1 MLERNI
7 EDKTKNSEAKFLKV
21 YSHLVAGHITF
32 NEFFEKYYNKDFTY
46 DRFIEEMKDSKDLK
60 NLFAKKVLDYYA
72 GIDPIFITQDQVD
85 FVADKC
91 IKLKFSNF
99 NKESRGALV
108 MPRDKEYLDIS
119 RSVYANLGLLQKD
132 FERRGSYLAYV
143 VDGQRKN
150 VDDDVLDQALAYA
163 KSKNIYR
170 CNYTISK
177 LAKEIVCGNI
187 DYSEETQQEMA
198 EMQKTVLEMV
208 QESQVSETQQQN

>member
-1 MLERNI
+1 MCD
-7 EDKTKNSEAKFLKV
+7 DK
-21 YSHLVAGHITF
+21 
-32 NEFFEKYYNKDFTY
+32 
-46 DRFIEEMKDSKDLK
+46 
-60 NLFAKKVLDYYA
+60 DY
-72 GIDPIFITQDQVD
+72 I
-85 FVADKC
+85 
-91 IKLKFSNF
+91 
-99 NKESRGALV
+99 
-108 MPRDKEYLDIS
+108 DIS
-119 RSVYANLGLLQKD
+119 HNVYKKLGLLQTGFD
-132 FERRGSYLAYV
+132 RRGSYLAYV